1 MNLHRLFAIKAEAE
15 SLTVFIFAQIRDVIR
30 GKLRPEG

>member
-1 MNLHRLFAIKAEAE
+1 MNLQRLFGIKAEAE
-15 SLTVFIFAQIRDVIR
+15 SLTVFIFAQIRDGIR